1 MGLIDRFTRDE
12 VSAKVWWPFALLFV
26 VLIVA
31 SFRVENRAADERRA
45 DAGMWSVAVI
55 RGLLEPSLDTSG
67 ITRPLTDEQI
77 ATTTTALQPALS
89 EDAVDAV
96 RIWSTDGTL
105 LYSSNRD
112 DPIGSQEALN
122 DSELQAAAAAPESSL
137 SVIADRSLTGGETD
151 PLFLTY
157 ATFVASTSSIGEVQ
171 MTQGVLLADIDT
183 AWLQIRLVLL
193 AGALFLLTLAVLSM
207 REPAATIGA
216 GVKFYPTSLP
226 ASLVVLD
233 RDEEAALRGSRPH
246 VRSRTGSA
254 EARVAELEETKLA
267 LEGELQRALSSLAVL
282 RGTKGGTARAIPPA
296 PAPTPPVVRLPEA
309 SLAEIEDSIP
319 ASGPAEPP
327 STTKAKAP
335 TKSKA
340 KAPSK
345 LHAVRAREPEPR
357 REAEPAREPEP
368 AATAVA
374 EPEPSKGAE
383 PESPSSVEVVAPEPE
398 PSGSPP
404 EPLLDLVVLPE
415 PEPTSVPSAATEEQ
429 GDAVDVLNRLVAP
442 AGPEHDQVDPG
453 EIRARLARTAALKKP
468 GSRERREEQER
479 RVQGD
484 QEPH

>member
-1 MGLIDRFTRDE
+1 VGLIDRFTRDE

-45 DAGMWSVAVI
+45 DAGIWSVGVI

-67 ITRPLTDEQI
+67 ITRPLTDEEI
-77 ATTTTALQPALS
+77 ATTTAALQPALS

-105 LYSSNRD
+105 LYSSSRD
-112 DPIGSQEALN
+112 DPVGSREALN

-137 SVIADRSLTGGETD
+137 SVTADRSLSGSETD

-207 REPAATIGA
+207 REPVATIGA

-246 VRSRTGSA
+246 VRSRTGSV

-282 RGTKGGTARAIPPA
+282 RGAKGGTPRVIPPA
-296 PAPTPPVVRLPEA
+296 PAPTTPVVRLPEA

-327 STTKAKAP
+327 PKAKTP

-340 KAPSK
+340 KAPAK
-345 LHAVRAREPEPR
+345 LRAVRAPEPEPR

-368 AATAVA
+368 AVPAA
-374 EPEPSKGAE
+374 EPEPSKRAE
-383 PESPSSVEVVAPEPE
+383 PESLSGVEVVAPEPG
-398 PSGSPP
+398 PSGSLR
-404 EPLLDLVVLPE
+404 EPLLDLIILPE
-415 PEPTSVPSAATEEQ
+415 PEPASVQSAATEEQ

-442 AGPEHDQVDPG
+442 ASPEHDQVDPG
-453 EIRARLARTAALKKP
+453 AIRAKLARTAALKKP